1 MANRFMEIAKLV
13 ESPDNIRRDMDD
25 ALELAREHFRGKY
38 LKRIRKAIE
47 HERMKAMTNPPR
59 EVALIAALKE
69 FTPPENHETYDRM
82 AEAMI
87 TLSSWQE
94 IRRNIGNASWGAPQ
108 ERLYAQSLTAD
119 GARSEADVSLH
130 HDGVYDIDPGC
141 RPNSVYNSGR
151 LAEMMFM
158 LSLVGK

>member
-47 HERMKAMTNPPR
+47 HERMKSMTNPPR

-69 FTPPENHETYDRM
+69 FTTPENHETYDRM

-94 IRRNIGNASWGAPQ
+94 IRKNINSANWNAPQ
-108 ERLYAQSLTAD
+108 KRLYAQNLAAD
-119 GARSEADVSLH
+119 GVNSALDASLH
-130 HDGVYDIDPGC
+130 HDGVYDIDPEC
-141 RPNSVYNSGR
+141 RPNNIYNSGR

-158 LSLVGK
+158 LSLIGK